1 MPALT
6 VEQTLKAFMRRPATD
21 AADPYARVWRAKLVQ
36 PGLPIAWEIDVA
48 TNGCSLAAC
57 IRGLD
62 AAALPFERRFE
73 LVGTEPDNGRTM
85 LADGC
90 PRYWGAIA
98 SAPSKAAPAK
108 HGAVEIGLDAD
119 LFGAVA
125 VCQRRVVEQTQEC
138 IRRSKPAATEAT
150 RKAANDIGAKVRLI
164 AQKKTTEEAVDEW
177 QKWKRD
183 HEELDSLKAMT
194 CWRVGGPLDPVLWSV
209 MNPFPARRHL
219 DECWIGAIMPVRL
232 A

>member
-1 MPALT
+1 MATLT
-6 VEQTLKAFMRRPATD
+6 VEQTLKAFTRRPPTD
-21 AADPYARVWRAKLVQ
+21 NADPYARVWHAKLTQ

-48 TNGCSLAAC
+48 TNGCALAAC

-73 LVGTEPDNGRTM
+73 LVGAEPDNGRSM
-85 LADGC
+85 VADGC
-90 PRYWGAIA
+90 PRYWGAVA
-98 SAPSKAAPAK
+98 SAPSKAAPAP

-125 VCQRRVVEQTQEC
+125 VCQRRVVEQTQES
-138 IRRSKPAATEAT
+138 IRRSKPAVTAAT
-150 RKAANDIGAKVRLI
+150 RKAASSSADKARLI
-164 AQKKTTEEAVDEW
+164 RTKQTTEEAVDEW

-183 HEELDSLKAMT
+183 HEDLDSLKAMT

-209 MNPFPARRHL
+209 MNPFPARRFL
-219 DECWIGAIMPVRL
+219 DECWVGVIMPVRC